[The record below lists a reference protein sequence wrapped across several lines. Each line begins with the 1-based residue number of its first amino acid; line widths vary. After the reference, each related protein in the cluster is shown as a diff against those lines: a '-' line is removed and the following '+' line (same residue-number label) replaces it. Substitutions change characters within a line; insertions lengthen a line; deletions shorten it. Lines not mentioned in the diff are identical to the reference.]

1 MNRSSEIAQE
11 VRAFIVSNF
20 LYGRGRPF
28 TNEASLMGEG
38 IVDSTGVLELVA
50 FLQQTY
56 NITVEDDELRLEN
69 LDTVDNVTEYV
80 SRKLGL
86 VAEPTADELQEN
98 VAGGRL

>member
-1 MNRSSEIAQE
+1 
-11 VRAFIVSNF
+11 
-20 LYGRGRPF
+20 
-28 TNEASLMGEG
+28 MGEG

-69 LDTVDNVTEYV
+69 LDTVDNITEYL

-86 VAEPTADELQEN
+86 AAEPTADELQEN